1 MVTESPGPK
10 SLSHFNE
17 LMAVQECSSVHFFC
31 DYSSSYGNY
40 VVDADGNRLL
50 DVFSQIGELLTTLP
64 SNILQQPFKN
74 ALTRRQQRAAS
85 LPLGYNHPSITSAL
99 SSPEAR
105 VILANRYD
113 ISSER
118 RRGWE

>member
-50 DVFSQIGELLTTLP
+50 DVFSQIGELLTP
-64 SNILQQPFKN
+64 FSNILQQLSKRPYTTSK
-74 ALTRRQQRAAS
+74 RAAS

-113 ISSER
+113 ISSGR